1 MKSASPGKNIAIV
14 GGGIIG
20 LCSAFHLIKQGWN
33 VTVVSTDAFDDTTAC
48 GSAGAI
54 AIAEILPA
62 SRPGLMTQVP
72 RWLLDPLGPLSIR
85 LAYLPQ
91 LTGWMLKFLRAGT
104 QAQVDATV
112 QVLATLMS
120 SARKDHFEL
129 IRDINAHQLLQE
141 KGALYLY
148 HNENS
153 RDRDAAQWAVRRQY
167 GIDFTRVNKQQILER
182 EPALG
187 RGAHCGY
194 FVPDWCHYIDPQAL
208 LSTLGNYLLSQGVVF
223 VRDTVSGFEFADE
236 RPCAVMM
243 TGGNTVSFDVC
254 VIAAGARSALLSAQ
268 LGDSFPLESERGYNT
283 VLPNSGLDIKTYLAF
298 QEHFVLTPMAQGL
311 RIGGAAEFAGLEA
324 PPNYARSKA
333 LVRLAKRYL
342 PDLNEDGGTQWM
354 GQRPSTPDSRPV
366 ISASTKFQ
374 NIFYGFGHGHLGLT
388 FGPTTGRLL
397 SQLIDGLDP
406 QIPLSPFA
414 IDRYSQ

>member
-1 MKSASPGKNIAIV
+1 MQPASSAKNIAIV

-20 LCSAFHLIKQGWN
+20 LCSAFHLIRQGWN
-33 VTVVSTDAFDDTTAC
+33 ITVISTDAFDDTTAC

-54 AIAEILPA
+54 AMAEISPA
-62 SRPGLMTQVP
+62 SRPGLITQVP

-85 LAYLPQ
+85 FSHLPQ
-91 LTGWMLKFLRAGT
+91 LTSWLLKFLRAGT
-104 QAQVDATV
+104 QAQVEASA
-112 QVLATLMS
+112 QALANLMS
-120 SARKDHFEL
+120 SACEDHFEL
-129 IRDINAHQLLQE
+129 IREINAQHLLQ
-141 KGALYLY
+141 KNGALYLY
-148 HNENS
+148 HSEHS
-153 RDRDAAQWAVRRQY
+153 RDRDGAQWAMRRQH
-167 GIDFTRVNKQQILER
+167 GIGFSLVNKQQIRER

-223 VRDTVSGFEFADE
+223 VRDTVSRFEFADQ
-236 RPCAVMM
+236 RPCAVVM
-243 TGGNTVSFDVC
+243 TGGDTISFDVC
-254 VIAAGARSALLSAQ
+254 VIAAGARSTLLSAQ
-268 LGDSFPLESERGYNT
+268 LGDGFPLESERGYNT
-283 VLPNSGLDIKTYLAF
+283 VLPHSGLDIKTYLAF
-298 QEHFVLTPMAQGL
+298 EEHFVLTPMAQGL

-342 PDLNEDGGTQWM
+342 PDLNEEGGTQWM
-354 GQRPSTPDSRPV
+354 GHRPSTPDSRPV

-388 FGPTTGRLL
+388 FGPATGRLL
-397 SQLIDGLDP
+397 SQLIDGKDP
-406 QIPLSPFA
+406 QISLSPFA
-414 IDRYSQ
+414 IDRYS